1 MTAIEVR
8 SPLLLI
14 LNLNL
19 TNKPGDETRLLGR
32 ECKKGRPLV
41 GSQRLGSRGWIR
53 KQKEGGSYLDRGHRR
68 FPLFFLS
75 TARDFRDRLGFRLNT
90 AESAD
95 FFSFRQ
101 LSTTSGKS
109 LFL

>member
-1 MTAIEVR
+1 MRPTFFALASNEA
-8 SPLLLI
+8 
-14 LNLNL
+14 
-19 TNKPGDETRLLGR
+19 GR
-32 ECKKGRPLV
+32 IISRRV
-41 GSQRLGSRGWIR
+41 GQIQIQN
-53 KQKEGGSYLDRGHRR
+53 QKEGGSYLDRGHRR
-68 FPLFFLS
+68 LPLFVLA

-95 FFSFRQ
+95 FFSFRR